1 MTSSEKCRLWR
12 RDNPPEE
19 GAEALCSPGAVRRA
33 CRWDGH
39 KTRRQSAVATEEGA
53 EALCSPGAVR
63 RACCW
68 DGYKTRRQSAVATE
82 EGAKLFVAPALCA
95 GPVAGTAIR
104 HGGRAP
110 WLQKKERKHNPHC
123 RPTLCGRRSPAG
135 DRAPAYSSKDL

>member
-1 MTSSEKCRLWR
+1 MIIHQKKERKLFVA
-12 RDNPPEE
+12 P
-19 GAEALCSPGAVRRA
+19 ALCAGPVAGTAIRHGGRA
-33 CRWDGH
+33 PWLQKRER
-39 KTRRQSAVATEEGA
+39 KI
-53 EALCSPGAVR
+53 
-63 RACCW
+63 
-68 DGYKTRRQSAVATE
+68 
-82 EGAKLFVAPALCA
+82 FVAPALCA